1 LSLLFACIQFFTV
14 SEFYVKAKLW
24 LQINTQRTITET
36 AKELSIMK
44 KTIYV
49 AYTGGTIGMRPSAQ
63 GYVPAAGF
71 LSSTLAKM
79 PEFHRAEMPS
89 FTIHEYDELIDSS
102 DMDPTDWQQIADDIA
117 QNYEQYDGFII
128 LHGTDT
134 MAYTASALSFM
145 LEDLGKP
152 VIVTGSQI
160 PLAELRS
167 DGQVNL
173 LNALYIAANFPIPE
187 VTLFF
192 NNQLFRGNRSRKV
205 DANGF
210 NAFDSPNFPALLKAG
225 ISIDVDKRLIG
236 LKPDSKLRVS
246 PIRSQPIGV
255 VTLYPGISA
264 EVLRNTLQQP
274 VKALILL
281 SFGVGNAPK
290 NKPLLDQLKNA
301 DAQEIIVLNCTQC
314 MRGKVD
320 MAGYANGHALR
331 EIGVVSGTDMT
342 PEAALAKLH
351 YLLSKDLP
359 LNEVK
364 RLLTENMRGE
374 LTL

>member
-1 LSLLFACIQFFTV
+1 
-14 SEFYVKAKLW
+14 
-24 LQINTQRTITET
+24 
-36 AKELSIMK
+36 MK
-44 KTIYV
+44 KSIYV
-49 AYTGGTIGMRPSAQ
+49 AYTGGTIGMRPSQ
-63 GYVPAAGF
+63 HGYVPAAGF
-71 LSSTLAKM
+71 LSETLANM
-79 PEFHRAEMPS
+79 PEFHRSEMPH

-102 DMDPTDWQQIADDIA
+102 DMDPSDWQQIANDICA
-117 QNYEQYDGFII
+117 NYAHYDGFII

-145 LEDLGKP
+145 FENLGKP

-173 LNALYIAANFPIPE
+173 LNALYIAANYPISE

-210 NAFDSPNFPALLKAG
+210 NAFDSPNFPPLLKAG
-225 ISIDVDKRLIG
+225 ISIDVDKGLLG
-236 LKPDSKLRVS
+236 LKPNNHLQVS
-246 PIRSQPIGV
+246 PMQSQPIGV
-255 VTLYPGISA
+255 VTLYPGIST
-264 EVLRNTLQQP
+264 EVIRNTLQQP

-290 NKPLLDQLKNA
+290 NQSLLAQLKLA
-301 DAQEIIVLNCTQC
+301 EEQQIIVLNCTQC
-314 MRGKVD
+314 FRGKVD
-320 MAGYANGHALR
+320 MSGYANGHALK
-331 EIGVVSGTDMT
+331 EVGVVSGTDMT

-351 YLLSKDLP
+351 YLLSKGL
-359 LNEVK
+359 EVTDIR
-364 RLLTENMRGE
+364 RLLTENLRGE
-374 LTL
+374 LSE

>member
-1 LSLLFACIQFFTV
+1 
-14 SEFYVKAKLW
+14 
-24 LQINTQRTITET
+24 
-36 AKELSIMK
+36 MK
-44 KTIYV
+44 KSIYV

-71 LSSTLAKM
+71 LSQTLANM
-79 PEFHRAEMPS
+79 PEFHRAEMPH
-89 FTIHEYDELIDSS
+89 FTIHEYDSLIDSS
-102 DMDPTDWQQIADDIA
+102 DMSPDDWQQIADDIFA
-117 QNYEQYDGFII
+117 NYQQYDGFII

-173 LNALYIAANFPIPE
+173 LNALYIAANYPIPE

-210 NAFDSPNFPALLKAG
+210 NAFDSPNLPPLLKAG
-225 ISIDVDKRLIG
+225 IKIDVNSQLVGVQPAK
-236 LKPDSKLRVS
+236 KMYVS
-246 PIRSQPIGV
+246 PVKSQPIGV
-255 VTLYPGISA
+255 VTLYPGISS

-290 NKPLLDQLKNA
+290 NQALLAQLA
-301 DAQEIIVLNCTQC
+301 DADKKGIIVLNCTQC

-320 MAGYANGHALR
+320 MGGYANGHALR
-331 EIGVVSGTDMT
+331 EVGVVSGTDMT

-351 YLLSKDLP
+351 YLLSQDLA
-359 LNEVK
+359 VADIK
-364 RLLTENMRGE
+364 RMLTSNLRGE
-374 LTL
+374 LTN